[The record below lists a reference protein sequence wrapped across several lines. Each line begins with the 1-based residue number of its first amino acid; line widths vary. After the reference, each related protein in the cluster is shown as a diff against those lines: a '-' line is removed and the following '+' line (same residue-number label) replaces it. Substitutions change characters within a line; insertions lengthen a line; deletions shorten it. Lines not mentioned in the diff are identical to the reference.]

1 MHTHPAGKEKLRA
14 TLGGLAAA
22 VLWSGTVAAGRR
34 LTELFGG
41 LSAVAM
47 IHAVAALLSLVYLAL
62 SPRARQSVRSGSRRY
77 LFGCGAL
84 FVAYVLCFY
93 HALDAAVSR
102 EQVLVVGIINYLWPA
117 FSLLLSVPILGQ
129 RTSLPALLAA
139 SLVAFLGVALAL
151 GAGGALSAG
160 GLAAALRGGWAA
172 YVPALGAA
180 ILWGLYNNLSR
191 RWGGADG
198 SGAVPLFILATAV
211 LLSPNLVL
219 HPTDAAWSA
228 QAVGI
233 LLFVALCPT
242 FLAYFLWDLAE
253 RRGHHSTVN
262 ALAYGIPVAST
273 LLTGWLL
280 GLRVPIL
287 TWAGCGLVILGA
299 VLSRLVILEKES
311 LPQASG
317 KPGLGAILRHNCR
330 SFRLNPLDREPGL

>member
-1 MHTHPAGKEKLRA
+1 MHVSPAGQEKLRA

-22 VLWSGTVAAGRR
+22 VLWSSAVAAGRR

-41 LSAVAM
+41 LGAVAL
-47 IHAVAALLSLVYLAL
+47 IHAVAAVMSLAYLAL
-62 SPRARQSVRSGSRRY
+62 SPSARKAVLSGSRRY
-77 LFGCGAL
+77 LLGCGAL
-84 FVAYVLCFY
+84 FVVYVLCFY
-93 HALDAAVSR
+93 RALDAAAGR

-139 SLVAFLGVALAL
+139 SLVALLGVALAL
-151 GAGGALSAG
+151 GAGGTLSAG
-160 GLAAALRGGWAA
+160 VLAAALRGGWAA
-172 YVPALGAA
+172 YIPALAAA

-191 RWGGADG
+191 RWGGGDG
-198 SGAVPLFILATAV
+198 SGAVPLFILATAI

-219 HPTDAAWSA
+219 LPHDAVWNVR
-228 QAVGI
+228 AVAL

-242 FLAYFLWDLAE
+242 FLAYFLWDRAE

-280 GLRVPIL
+280 DLRVPSL
-287 TWAGCGLVILGA
+287 TWAGCALVILGA
-299 VLSRLVILEKES
+299 AFSRLVILDKES
-311 LPQASG
+311 LAQVGG
-317 KPGLGAILRHNCR
+317 KPGLGEII
-330 SFRLNPLDREPGL
+330 RLNLGFLRRQSKARPNG